1 MTFDG
6 IALDSLIRRAQAEYL
21 EMPGLCLT
29 CLQAQRLWGLDATRC
44 GTVLHAL
51 TEAGF
56 LVETRGRQYV
66 LAGSP
71 QTDHRVRTTV

>member
-29 CLQAQRLWGLDATRC
+29 CQQAQRLWGLDASRC
-44 GTVLHAL
+44 GTVLKAL
-51 TEAGF
+51 TGSGF

-71 QTDHRVRTTV
+71 HTDLRVRTTV

>member
-6 IALDSLIRRAQAEYL
+6 IALDSLIRRARAEYL

-29 CLQAQRLWGLDATRC
+29 YQQAQRLWGLDATRC
-44 GTVLHAL
+44 GTVLNAL
-51 TEAGF
+51 RGSGF
-56 LVETRGRQYV
+56 LAETRSGQFV

-71 QTDHRVRTTV
+71 HTDHPVRTTV

>member
-29 CLQAQRLWGLDATRC
+29 CQQAQRLWGLDAARC
-44 GTVLHAL
+44 GTVLKAL
-51 TEAGF
+51 TGSGF
-56 LVETRGRQYV
+56 LIETR
-66 LAGSP
+66 AGQFVRSAERP
-71 QTDHRVRTTV
+71 Q